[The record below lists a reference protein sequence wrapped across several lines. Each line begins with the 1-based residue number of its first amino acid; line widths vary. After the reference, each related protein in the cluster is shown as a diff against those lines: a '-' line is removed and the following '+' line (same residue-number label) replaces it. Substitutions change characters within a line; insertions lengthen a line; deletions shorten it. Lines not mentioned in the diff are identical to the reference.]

1 MTWLKAEAGFPV
13 QHSVPVAALI
23 RLFLAIRDIAIIL
36 FRSSVRPSV
45 FPLKYLELL
54 TITATRV
61 SANARDLEKI

>member
-13 QHSVPVAALI
+13 QYSVAALI